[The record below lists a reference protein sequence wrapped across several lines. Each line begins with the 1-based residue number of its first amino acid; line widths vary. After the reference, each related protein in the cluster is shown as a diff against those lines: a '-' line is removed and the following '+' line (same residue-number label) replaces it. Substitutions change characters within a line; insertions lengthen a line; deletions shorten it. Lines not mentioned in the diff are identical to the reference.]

1 MTPLAR
7 GGQIWLPQG
16 QPGLVV
22 VGNLAASRFD
32 DGLAADL
39 VSHYLGGVRLTRL
52 IFFKKN

>member
-7 GGQIWLPQG
+7 GAQIWLPQG
-16 QPGLVV
+16 RPGLVV
-22 VGNLAASRFD
+22 VSSLAANQFD

-52 IFFKKN
+52 IF